1 VGTPVRNHIAL
12 VGLSGTGKTTIAPL
26 LAERRGMAWV
36 DLDAVIET
44 ERGMT
49 AAELFA
55 SDGEDSFRDL
65 EARLLAA
72 TLDGPPCV
80 VATGG
85 GAVVRPANRLLLE
98 QRCRVVWLR
107 ADPGVLARRVGES
120 DQDRPLLAGD
130 AATALRALGR
140 EREPL
145 YREVADLVVDVD
157 AASPA
162 ELARAVD
169 QELSHG

>member
-1 VGTPVRNHIAL
+1 MGIPVRNHIAL
-12 VGLSGTGKTTIAPL
+12 VGLSGTGKSTIAPL
-26 LAERRGMAWV
+26 LAERRGLPWV

-44 ERGMT
+44 EQGMT

-55 SDGEDSFRDL
+55 ADGEASFRDL
-65 EARLLAA
+65 EAGLLAR

-85 GAVVRPANRLLLE
+85 GVVVRPANRVLLKE
-98 QRCRVVWLR
+98 RCRVVWLR
-107 ADPGVLARRVGES
+107 ADPDVLARRVGES

-145 YREVADLVVDVD
+145 YRGVADLVVDVD
-157 AASPA
+157 AGSPA
-162 ELARAVD
+162 ELARTVD
-169 QELSHG
+169 QELPHG